1 MSIMVQVSELSFATA
16 EGRMVLDN
24 VHLSLARG
32 DFIFLVGPA
41 GSGKTTLL
49 KLLCH
54 ELTPQRGQILV
65 DDRNITRLSKG
76 KILQLRQRL
85 GIVPQNPKPL
95 TRRTVYE
102 NLIFKLRSLGFSR
115 EEAARKA
122 LEALD
127 LVGLVQ
133 VRDLS
138 FKELAEPEKRIV
150 HIALAISNDPVLLLC
165 DEPFASLKAAEAL
178 TVLEALKRV
187 HERER
192 MTILVAT
199 SEAALARSSGA
210 KTYFLQNGTI
220 SAQKE
225 ERG

>member
-1 MSIMVQVSELSFATA
+1 
-16 EGRMVLDN
+16 MVLDN
-24 VHLSLARG
+24 VHLSIKRG
-32 DFIFLVGPA
+32 DFVFLVGPA

-76 KILQLRQRL
+76 KILQLRQRI
-85 GIVPQNPKPL
+85 GIVPQNPKEL
-95 TRRTVYE
+95 SRRTVYG
-102 NLIFKLRSLGFSR
+102 NLIFKLRSLGFSKK
-115 EEAARKA
+115 EAASKA
-122 LEALD
+122 LETLD
-127 LVGLVQ
+127 LVGLMQVQ
-133 VRDLS
+133 DLS

-165 DEPFASLKAAEAL
+165 DEPFASLKADDAFV
-178 TVLEALKRV
+178 VLEALHRI

-192 MTILVAT
+192 MTVLVAT
-199 SEAALARSSGA
+199 REAALARNCGA
-210 KTYFLQNGTI
+210 KTYFLQNGTLTL

-225 ERG
+225 EGQHGLSV